1 MGPTWAFGQETA
13 VHALRLMGSGLF
25 DAHPKLKIILG
36 HMGEGL
42 PYSMWRVDHRNGWVK
57 APPKHKAKKKICDY
71 FNANFFLTTSGNF
84 RTQTLIDSIL
94 EIGADRILF
103 SVDWPFE
110 NVDHASDWFNSAS
123 ISENDRLKIG
133 RRNAID
139 LFKLDLGQSVVAEHE
154 HPSSRGISGLT
165 THEHHLGRGTTMS
178 TQVIDLHEEL
188 AEAKVGKFHWRLGA
202 MMGLLTLFDGYDTFN
217 PAYVIHYVAKPWGL
231 QAGQAG
237 LLISS
242 GLVGFL
248 IGAAIHGIIA
258 DRLGRRGTLLG
269 GLWIT
274 SIFTLLTAT
283 SADSFLSFCILRI
296 LTGIGLGVLL
306 PLATTYIN
314 ELAPRRVAN
323 TFALWGVALGWALG
337 GTLAGVAGVFAT
349 PVFGWT
355 SLYWIGSLS
364 FLLLPFM
371 HFMLPESPKFLALQG
386 RTDEIRDMLS
396 KLRPER
402 AAVYKS
408 AEIAVEQSEKPVNS
422 VAVLLQPKYRRTT
435 FAIWASAFL
444 SLFCIFGLSGWI
456 PTVMMQRGET
466 FAASFGFGALMQIMS
481 FVGALVL
488 GHLVD
493 KSGSS
498 RGLIATWWAI
508 GGVAVLS
515 LVVLND
521 HIVNIT
527 SVAAAGFFIIGA
539 QFVLN
544 NFTAASYE
552 TGVRATAVGMELGV
566 ARVGAILGPFVA
578 GALQQIYQSPTPMF
592 LSIGIS
598 AIAAGGII
606 LLARR
611 PAGVPAS
618 SLEETAG
625 LRKVAQPAS

>member
-1 MGPTWAFGQETA
+1 MTA
-13 VHALRLMGSGLF
+13 
-25 DAHPKLKIILG
+25 
-36 HMGEGL
+36 
-42 PYSMWRVDHRNGWVK
+42 
-57 APPKHKAKKKICDY
+57 
-71 FNANFFLTTSGNF
+71 
-84 RTQTLIDSIL
+84 Q
-94 EIGADRILF
+94 
-103 SVDWPFE
+103 
-110 NVDHASDWFNSAS
+110 
-123 ISENDRLKIG
+123 
-133 RRNAID
+133 AID
-139 LFKLDLGQSVVAEHE
+139 
-154 HPSSRGISGLT
+154 I
-165 THEHHLGRGTTMS
+165 
-178 TQVIDLHEEL
+178 HEEL
-188 AEAKVGKFHWRLGA
+188 AQARVGKFHWRLGA
-202 MMGLLTLFDGYDTFN
+202 IMGLLTLFDGYDTFN
-217 PAYVIHYVAKPWGL
+217 PAYVIHYVARPWGL

-248 IGAAIHGIIA
+248 IGAAVHGIIA
-258 DRLGRRGTLLG
+258 DRVGRRGTLLG

-283 SADSFLSFCILRI
+283 SAYSFQSFCILRI
-296 LTGIGLGVLL
+296 LTGMGLGVLL

-337 GTLAGVAGVFAT
+337 GTLAGLAGVFAT

-355 SLYWIGSLS
+355 ALYWIGSLS

-371 HFMLPESPKFLALQG
+371 HLMLPESPKFLALQG
-386 RTDEIRDMLS
+386 RVGEIREMLTR
-396 KLRPER
+396 LRPER
-402 AAVYKS
+402 TMVYDS
-408 AEIAVEQSEKPVNS
+408 AEIPVGRPEKPVNT
-422 VAVLLQPKYRRTT
+422 VAALLHTRYRRTT

-493 KSGSS
+493 RFGGN
-498 RGLIATWWAI
+498 RGLLAIWWAI

-521 HIVNIT
+521 HIVNVAA
-527 SVAAAGFFIIGA
+527 VAAAGFFIIGA

-544 NFTAASYE
+544 NFTAGSYE

-566 ARVGAILGPFVA
+566 GRVGAILGPFVA
-578 GALQQIYQSPTPMF
+578 GALQQFYQSPMPMF
-592 LSIGIS
+592 VSIGLS
-598 AIAAGGII
+598 AIAAGTMI

-611 PAGVPAS
+611 PSGALAS
-618 SLEETAG
+618 SLEEGDG

>member
-1 MGPTWAFGQETA
+1 MTSSKPRHKRHLNPNNKTFLRERMMTA
-13 VHALRLMGSGLF
+13 
-25 DAHPKLKIILG
+25 
-36 HMGEGL
+36 
-42 PYSMWRVDHRNGWVK
+42 
-57 APPKHKAKKKICDY
+57 
-71 FNANFFLTTSGNF
+71 
-84 RTQTLIDSIL
+84 QLIDI
-94 EIGADRILF
+94 
-103 SVDWPFE
+103 
-110 NVDHASDWFNSAS
+110 
-123 ISENDRLKIG
+123 
-133 RRNAID
+133 
-139 LFKLDLGQSVVAEHE
+139 
-154 HPSSRGISGLT
+154 
-165 THEHHLGRGTTMS
+165 
-178 TQVIDLHEEL
+178 HEEL
-188 AEAKVGKFHWRLGA
+188 AEAKVGKFHRRLGA

-217 PAYVIHYVAKPWGL
+217 PAYVIHYVARPWGL

-248 IGAAIHGIIA
+248 IGAAIHGIVA

-283 SADSFLSFCILRI
+283 KADSFQSFCILRI
-296 LTGIGLGVLL
+296 LTGVGLGVLL

-337 GTLAGVAGVFAT
+337 GTLAGIAGVFAT

-355 SLYWIGSLS
+355 ALYWIGSLS

-371 HFMLPESPKFLALQG
+371 HLTLPESPKFLALRG
-386 RTDEIRDMLS
+386 RTGEIRDMLA

-402 AAVYKS
+402 AGVYLA
-408 AEIAVEQSEKPVNS
+408 AEIAVGQPERPVNS
-422 VAVLLQPKYRRTT
+422 VAALLQAKYRRTT

-493 KSGSS
+493 RFGSN
-498 RGLIATWWAI
+498 RGLLAIWWAI

-521 HIVNIT
+521 HIVNVT

-544 NFTAASYE
+544 NFTAGSYE
-552 TGVRATAVGMELGV
+552 TGVRATAVGMELGIG
-566 ARVGAILGPFVA
+566 RVGAILGPLVA
-578 GALQQIYQSPTPMF
+578 GALQQFYQSPTPMF
-592 LSIGIS
+592 VSIGLA
-598 AIAAGGII
+598 AIAAGTII

-611 PAGVPAS
+611 PSEVFANGFEAS
-618 SLEETAG
+618 DNTCEAP
-625 LRKVAQPAS
+625 QPAS

>member
-1 MGPTWAFGQETA
+1 MTA
-13 VHALRLMGSGLF
+13 
-25 DAHPKLKIILG
+25 
-36 HMGEGL
+36 
-42 PYSMWRVDHRNGWVK
+42 
-57 APPKHKAKKKICDY
+57 
-71 FNANFFLTTSGNF
+71 
-84 RTQTLIDSIL
+84 Q
-94 EIGADRILF
+94 
-103 SVDWPFE
+103 
-110 NVDHASDWFNSAS
+110 
-123 ISENDRLKIG
+123 
-133 RRNAID
+133 AID
-139 LFKLDLGQSVVAEHE
+139 
-154 HPSSRGISGLT
+154 I
-165 THEHHLGRGTTMS
+165 
-178 TQVIDLHEEL
+178 HEEL
-188 AEAKVGKFHWRLGA
+188 AEAKVGTFHWRLGA
-202 MMGLLTLFDGYDTFN
+202 IMGLLTLFDGYDTFN
-217 PAYVIHYVAKPWGL
+217 PAYVIHYVAKSWGL

-274 SIFTLLTAT
+274 SIFTLLTAI
-283 SADSFLSFCILRI
+283 AANSFQSFCILR
-296 LTGIGLGVLL
+296 LMTGVGLGVLL

-355 SLYWIGSLS
+355 ALYWIGSLS

-371 HFMLPESPKFLALQG
+371 HLMLPESPKFLALQG
-386 RTDEIRDMLS
+386 RVREIRDMLT

-402 AAVYKS
+402 ASVYTTADVS
-408 AEIAVEQSEKPVNS
+408 IGRPEKPINS
-422 VAVLLQPKYRRTT
+422 VTALLQAEYRRTT
-435 FAIWASAFL
+435 LAIWASAFL

-456 PTVMMQRGET
+456 PTVMMRRGET

-493 KSGSS
+493 RFGSS
-498 RGLIATWWAI
+498 RGLLAGWWAM
-508 GGVAVLS
+508 GGAAVLS

-539 QFVLN
+539 QFVVN

-552 TGVRATAVGMELGV
+552 TGVRATAVGMELGIG
-566 ARVGAILGPFVA
+566 RVGAILGPFVA
-578 GALQQIYQSPTPMF
+578 GALQQYYQSPMPMF
-592 LSIGIS
+592 VSIGLA
-598 AIAAGGII
+598 AIAAGSII

-611 PAGVPAS
+611 PSQALSGGFEESAS
-618 SLEETAG
+618 
-625 LRKVAQPAS
+625 LRKVPQPAS